1 MALHQYMLFKTVCI
15 ACCSLDD
22 WHLQQAKALLACALM
37 SYPGAAVLQP
47 NQQLP
52 EDFSQQVF
60 GSLYDQPLCSLYV
73 PSTTE
78 GFSGVC
84 EALETQCSDN
94 STWCH
99 GGSNPDSQGVEE
111 LMALQLT
118 KVHTVA
124 PELTVCSDL
133 A

>member
-1 MALHQYMLFKTVCI
+1 M
-15 ACCSLDD
+15 
-22 WHLQQAKALLACALM
+22 
-37 SYPGAAVLQP
+37 QP

-78 GFSGVC
+78 GFTGAC
-84 EALETQCSDN
+84 EGMQTQCSD
-94 STWCH
+94 SSVWCH

-118 KVHTVA
+118 KVTKQ
-124 PELTVCSDL
+124 EEKEKKRNDTG
-133 A
+133 